1 MLRSDATRTREQL
14 EHLAQMHALSQ
25 AVASAIS
32 AIEKNDLRQFETHL
46 AIQETICNRLSAIK
60 TESSSPTMGNSVAGE
75 GPDARLQ
82 QEIVEAHIALAQL
95 NRVYA
100 ALLRRASKTV
110 GMILA
115 LYRSNGEG
123 YNRGLSPLPERRSW
137 SCEV

>member
-1 MLRSDATRTREQL
+1 MLRSDTTRTPEQL
-14 EHLAQMHALSQ
+14 EHIAQVHALSQ

-46 AIQETICNRLSAIK
+46 AIQETICNRLSGIK
-60 TESSSPTMGNSVAGE
+60 ASSSSFTMGAAPAGE
-75 GPDARLQ
+75 SADARLQ

-100 ALLRRASKTV
+100 ELLKRARKTV

-123 YNRGLSPLPERRSW
+123 YNRGLSPLPQRRSW